1 MKKPHILTLLIIVV
15 ALTNSCRHNSTPPT
29 HSAYYWST
37 TWECDSA
44 VSAFLKANEVRKVY
58 LRFFDV
64 VVDGSG
70 EVMPNATVRFA
81 SPIPAGLEVVPTVF
95 IVNNCLTKDVSHLDE
110 LLLRRVLQMCETH
123 DVDSVKEI
131 QIDCDWSPSTRKAYF
146 ALLNRLREG
155 AHRAGLRLSTTI
167 RLHQLAESPPP
178 ADRGVLMMY
187 NTGDV
192 RVKEKNPILSLDDIK
207 PYLPH
212 LEHYNLPLSTAY
224 PAFQWELLFR
234 GNRLVGIMHG
244 DDDLPILPGDTII
257 RHAPGLQTVLKAKEA
272 VQRLHPEAN
281 NEVILFEISKNNIQ
295 HINQQHYEKVYSH

>member
-1 MKKPHILTLLIIVV
+1 MKPHLLTLLPIVAILV
-15 ALTNSCRHNSTPPT
+15 AGCQHNTTPPT

-37 TWECDSA
+37 TWECDSD
-44 VSAFLKANEVRKVY
+44 VSAFLQANDVRKVY

-81 SPIPAGLEVVPTVF
+81 SPLPSGVEVVPTVF
-95 IVNNCLTKDVSHLDE
+95 IVNNCLQKDVSHLDE

-131 QIDCDWSPSTRKAYF
+131 QIDCDWSPSTRKTYF
-146 ALLNRLREG
+146 ALLDRLREE

-212 LEHYNLPLSTAY
+212 LSRYSLPLSTAY

-234 GNRLVGIMHG
+234 GNHLVGIMHG
-244 DDDLPILPGDTII
+244 DDDLPVLPGDTII
-257 RHAPGLQTVLKAKEA
+257 RHEPGLQTVLKAKEA
-272 VQRLHPEAN
+272 VERIHPEAN

>member
-1 MKKPHILTLLIIVV
+1 MILLAILALAACDDSNKPTEE
-15 ALTNSCRHNSTPPT
+15 RT

-37 TWECDSA
+37 TFENDSA
-44 VSAFLKANEVRKVY
+44 LQQFITQQKVSRIY

-64 VVDGSG
+64 VVRPDTM
-70 EVMPNATVRFA
+70 VMPNATVRFA
-81 SPIPAGLEVVPTVF
+81 TPVPEGVDIVPTVF
-95 IVNNCLTKDVSHLDE
+95 IVNDCFYHDTSDLDQK
-110 LLLRRVLQMCETH
+110 LLGRILQMCETH
-123 DVDSVKEI
+123 DVTGVHEI
-131 QIDCDWSPSTRKAYF
+131 QIDCDWTARTRKVYF
-146 ALLNRLREG
+146 EFLQRLVDS
-155 AHRAGLRLSTTI
+155 AHAKGIDISTTI

-244 DDDLPILPGDTII
+244 DDDLPMLPGDTII
-257 RHAPGLQTVLKAKEA
+257 RHAPGLQTVLKAKDA